1 MTTQPEAL
9 RLAERL
15 ERYDAERSGYAKHCH
30 KAADEL
36 RRLQHNNFVLT
47 NALWKACGDDKNV
60 VNATIKSQGE
70 LK

>member
-9 RLAERL
+9 RLADEL
-15 ERYDAERSGYAKHCH
+15 DAAPYSSPCTNN
-30 KAADEL
+30 AAAEL

-47 NALWKACGDDKNV
+47 NALWKACGDDDEI
-60 VNATIKSQGE
+60 VNLTIASQGE